1 MKLFEW
7 KWWHNVAKN
16 HIIYNLSE
24 RPKRIVDLKP
34 SAVAEPVA
42 TNSQTTSF
50 LHYPESNF
58 NISGREENKDGDEKG
73 V

>member
-1 MKLFEW
+1 MRV
-7 KWWHNVAKN
+7 VAQRCQKP
-16 HIIYNLSE
+16 YNLQLKWE
-24 RPKRIVDLKP
+24 TKKKRIDLKP

-58 NISGREENKDGDEKG
+58 NISGLEENKDGDEKG